1 MALNKTKLDPEYPR
15 ELTVIPGYEHEQR
28 ERTCRGGGV
37 SVYIRDCQIYS
48 SG

>member
-1 MALNKTKLDPEYPR
+1 MALNETRLDPEYPR
-15 ELTVIPGYEHEQR
+15 ELTTIPCNEHEER

-48 SG
+48 RM